1 MYDDVNKDEMITRDY
16 LALDRT
22 ELANSRTLLA
32 YIRTAIAVFAA
43 GKYRN
48 GCPLRYIGNRC
59 GIYGCITFCGSDRN
73 CLLYQNEK
81 KAGKVQI
88 AGNAF
93 YLI

>member
-43 GKYRN
+43 GIVISVIGVVVMAASPFVAVIGIVY
-48 GCPLRYIGNRC
+48 YIRMK
-59 GIYGCITFCGSDRN
+59 RK
-73 CLLYQNEK
+73 L
-81 KAGKVQI
+81 GK
-88 AGNAF
+88 
-93 YLI
+93 LK